1 MWNARAVLIVFLGE
15 TFAAAREVLREL
27 LPDDDIRACAPG
39 ELPPAPI
46 DVVVPAMGRVDAELM
61 DAARPRLIQQFGAGL
76 EGVDLDAARL
86 RGIPVAN
93 VPAASTGNAGSVAE
107 LVVLQLL
114 ALSRRLDD
122 ARQGVRDRLLGE
134 PIGRSLAG
142 ATATVLGVGAIGREV
157 AACLRPFGTRLI
169 GVGRRAES
177 ELDADVAASIDAYHP
192 LDQLT
197 VALARSDLLVVCIPL
212 TEQTRG
218 LVGADELA
226 TLRPGALLINVGRG
240 PLVDHD
246 ALVDALRSGQL
257 AGAGLDVF
265 WQEPIDPADPVLRY
279 NVIATAHIGGVTVQA
294 YQATGRQFAANI
306 ERLRN
311 GEPLQN
317 RTP

>member
-1 MWNARAVLIVFLGE
+1 MLIVFLGE
-15 TFAAAREVLREL
+15 TFSAAREVLREL

-39 ELPPAPI
+39 ALPPAPV

-76 EGVDLDAARL
+76 EGVDLDAARE

-93 VPAASTGNAGSVAE
+93 VPAAGTGNAGSVAE
-107 LVVLQLL
+107 LVVLHLL
-114 ALSRRLDD
+114 ALSRRLDE
-122 ARQGVRDRLLGE
+122 AREAVRTGAVGE

-142 ATATVLGVGAIGREV
+142 STATVLGLGAIGREV
-157 AACLRPFGTRLI
+157 AARLRPFGTRLI
-169 GVGRRAES
+169 GVGRRAKS
-177 ELDADVAASIDAYHP
+177 ELDAEVAALLDAYHP
-192 LDQLT
+192 FDQLT
-197 VALARSDLLVVCIPL
+197 SALAQSDLLVLCTPL

-218 LVGADELA
+218 LVGAAELA
-226 TLRPGALLINVGRG
+226 ALRPDALLVNVGRG

-246 ALVDALRSGQL
+246 ALVDALRRGQL

-279 NVIATAHIGGVTVQA
+279 NVLATAHIGGVTVQA
-294 YQATGRQFAANI
+294 YDSTGRQFAANV

-317 RTP
+317 RTQ